1 MQYFII
7 TQFFDELHKRVIV
20 RLFHFLT
27 VEIGLYNIDHL
38 VTYSFLVPLIGM
50 VCLLIFNKIPIGTLI
65 WMVRLFGRLES
76 YLTKSMLCIEIMIED
91 A

>member
-7 TQFFDELHKRVIV
+7 SRFFDELHKRVIV

-38 VTYSFLVPLIGM
+38 FTYSFL
-50 VCLLIFNKIPIGTLI
+50 
-65 WMVRLFGRLES
+65 
-76 YLTKSMLCIEIMIED
+76 YLTDLKLFVLKVIPWPSFFVVCEINRGAIGKSGRIIFKNRNIKEQ
-91 A
+91 